1 MDRHGCEEQA
11 EAVPSDERSLQVSL
25 IRHVA
30 LRTRDMERSRFFY
43 EEILGLKFLRYLG
56 DGCYLTDGTVNLT
69 FIQYDGEPPRPPL
82 AYAGE
87 YIHLGLFV
95 EDLAEIFQRL
105 NAEGF
110 TILREDIKNEME
122 FDYSH
127 VPEGSFKV
135 ADPDGNV
142 IDITER
148 EDEWDGVRL

>member
-1 MDRHGCEEQA
+1 M
-11 EAVPSDERSLQVSL
+11 SL

-30 LRTRDMERSRFFY
+30 LRTKDMERSRFFY
-43 EEILGLKFLRYLG
+43 EQILGLKFLRYLG

-69 FIQYDGEPPRPPL
+69 FIQYDGEPPRPAL

-95 EDLAEIFQRL
+95 HNLEEIYQRL
-105 NAEGF
+105 RAEGF
-110 TILREDIKNEME
+110 TVLREDIKTERD
-122 FDYSH
+122 FDCSH

>member
-1 MDRHGCEEQA
+1 MG
-11 EAVPSDERSLQVSL
+11 L

-30 LRTRDMERSRFFY
+30 LRTQDMERSRFFY
-43 EEILGLKFLRYLG
+43 EQILGLKFLRYVG

-69 FIQYDGEPPRPPL
+69 FIQYEGEPPRPTL

-95 EDLAEIFQRL
+95 ENLEGIYQRL
-105 NAEGF
+105 RAEGF
-110 TILREDIKNEME
+110 EILRENIKTEMD

-142 IDITER
+142 LDITER

>member
-1 MDRHGCEEQA
+1 M
-11 EAVPSDERSLQVSL
+11 SL

-30 LRTRDMERSRFFY
+30 LRTQDMERSRFFY
-43 EEILGLKFLRYLG
+43 EQIFGLKFLRYVG

-69 FIQYDGEPPRPPL
+69 FIQYDGEPPRPTL

-87 YIHLGLFV
+87 YIHLGLIV
-95 EDLAEIFQRL
+95 EDLQETYHRL
-105 NAEGF
+105 RAEGF
-110 TILREDIKNEME
+110 TILREDIKTEKA

-142 IDITER
+142 LDITER
-148 EDEWDGVRL
+148 KDEWDGVTL

>member
-1 MDRHGCEEQA
+1 M
-11 EAVPSDERSLQVSL
+11 SL

-43 EEILGLKFLRYLG
+43 ERILGLKFLRYVG
-56 DGCYLTDGTVNLT
+56 DGCYLSDGTVNLT

-95 EDLAEIFQRL
+95 ENLAEIYQRL
-105 NAEGF
+105 RAEGF
-110 TILREDIKNEME
+110 AVLREDIKEE
-122 FDYSH
+122 RDFDYSR

-135 ADPDGNV
+135 SDPDGNV

-148 EDEWDGVRL
+148 ADEWDGVRL